1 MKIKTIIS
9 NRIQIAFL
17 WLALL
22 ISLPPIAEE
31 LEHSFEAGVDY
42 QIITKSDSQDSVSQ
56 DLAQL
61 SELEAISNVE
71 IFYWYG
77 CESCYQVEGA
87 ISDYLRLNPE
97 LTLKRTPLV
106 IRPNWRPQAYIQ
118 PLMLQLSQMQ
128 NLPTSLDVYLQCLTD
143 CDQLKDFDS
152 IVDWFS
158 GKMPEQTLPLINK
171 DLIWQ
176 TEKNYQ
182 KRAEIFS
189 ISQVPTII
197 INETYKVDANQAQ
210 TAKRLVAI
218 IDFLMAK

>member
-1 MKIKTIIS
+1 MKTITS
-9 NRIQIAFL
+9 NSIQIRFL

-22 ISLPPIAEE
+22 VSLSPIAEE
-31 LEHSFEAGVDY
+31 LEQSFEAGVDY
-42 QIITKSDSQDSVSQ
+42 QIITQSDSQESVSQ

-61 SELEAISNVE
+61 SELETISNIE

-77 CESCYQVEGA
+77 CEPCYQVEAA
-87 ISDYLRLNPE
+87 ILDYSRLNPE
-97 LTLKRTPLV
+97 LSLRRTPLV
-106 IRPNWRPQAYIQ
+106 IRANWRPQAYIQ
-118 PLMLQLSQMQ
+118 PLMLQFSQEQ
-128 NLPTSLDVYLQCLTD
+128 NLPTHLDVYQQCLSD
-143 CDQLKDFDS
+143 CNQLKDFDS
-152 IVDWFS
+152 ILNWFS
-158 GKMPEQTLPLINK
+158 EKIPAQTLALINK

-182 KRAEIFS
+182 KRAEMFS

-218 IDFLMAK
+218 IDFLMTK